1 MNNYIMKEY
10 DTLRNEINQK
20 IELHNTLLTFTIT
33 TTVAVLTFALSQNR
47 TILYL
52 VPFCILIPMSMR
64 IAYYRSAMSKLS
76 AYMIV
81 FLEKNLNGVN
91 WETRNA
97 DLVEEHLNN
106 KKNINNYVVLR
117 YFECLILAVICYV
130 FYIIDYV
137 KDKEINAI
145 VVINILWPLTFVIWE
160 ILVTKRIN
168 SVDKEKQEW
177 IKRWNEL
184 KKKSENYNSSGK

>member
-145 VVINILWPLTFVIWE
+145 VVINILWPLIFVIWE